1 MANSQEI
8 VQINEITTGLNKLN
22 TEISATSTNYLKL
35 VKTIADGS
43 EVVKNSGISY
53 ENLAKAQKET
63 TDNAKQLDAL
73 GKKLAETEAK
83 LKEIEDGRLQTV
95 IKNRLEI
102 QKSTKDIQLKVKAQ
116 QSEKGS
122 IEQLSAVNAILEKR
136 LRSVNLTTDE
146 GRKKAELLRSA
157 IDKNNVAIKA
167 NSSALG
173 AQRINI
179 GNYVSALEGLPGA
192 FGNSISGA
200 AGLGKQLIAISAIP
214 IVAIISGIVL
224 VLAGLYKAF
233 TSTDEG
239 ANMFSGALKSVGN
252 VVDVLVDRLWSFFK
266 LLGSIATFDWDGIKK
281 NGSDAFIGIGSAI
294 KDAATEGYNFIQ
306 VMDDIEDRESAS
318 LIRAAK
324 LRKEISLLTVASKDV
339 NKTNAERIRLAELAM
354 NKSIE
359 LNNIEKGF
367 LTERTDAEVR
377 NLASKIRGDKLSIES
392 KANQIN
398 EWLKLD
404 DTQLESA
411 LRNSEA
417 FKNFYNENEA
427 DFKKLQKARSE
438 EINKETELV
447 DETRRLQTSLN
458 SFKKEIADEDKKRKD
473 EAAKKDA
480 EILKKKAEE
489 VDQDKKNNKTVLDD
503 YRKLQAE
510 KLVADKKNADD
521 LTKLQTDKLVKYA
534 ENKQTEAEIDQ
545 KIADKKKEIAKEVR
559 DAEIELATES
569 VNALFTLADYK
580 LQNQLNQLQIE
591 KDAKLS
597 NETLTQEQRALI
609 EAQYQKKENEIKAK
623 QAKNDKTQ
631 AMFNIA
637 INTAVAVS
645 KANPIVPLM
654 ILAASA
660 GALQLALV
668 AAQPI
673 PKYAKG
679 TKNSASKGIFG
690 EAGRELMFLK
700 SGETLMANNATY
712 FEGSKF
718 KGAQIVS
725 NPETEKMIKAAEGTG
740 INSRSMTD
748 DRILKGLSSVERAI
762 RNKPVAIFDHE
773 NKQIGFGTSKH
784 QTIYLNKLM
793 RK

>member
-1 MANSQEI
+1 
-8 VQINEITTGLNKLN
+8 
-22 TEISATSTNYLKL
+22 
-35 VKTIADGS
+35 
-43 EVVKNSGISY
+43 
-53 ENLAKAQKET
+53 
-63 TDNAKQLDAL
+63 
-73 GKKLAETEAK
+73 
-83 LKEIEDGRLQTV
+83 
-95 IKNRLEI
+95 
-102 QKSTKDIQLKVKAQ
+102 VKAQ
-116 QSEKGS
+116 QAEKGS

-146 GRKKAELLRSA
+146 GRKKADLLRSA
-157 IDKNNVAIKA
+157 IDKNNISIKA

-239 ANMFSGALKSVGN
+239 ANMFSGALKAVGN

-266 LLGSIATFDWDGIKK
+266 LLGSIATFDWEGIKK
-281 NGSDAFIGIGSAI
+281 NGSDTFVGIGKAI
-294 KDAATEGYNFIQ
+294 NDAATEGYNFIQ
-306 VMDDIEDRESAS
+306 VMDSIEDRESAA

-339 NKTNAERIRLAELAM
+339 NKTNAERVRLAELAM

-359 LNNIEKGF
+359 LNSIEKGF
-367 LTERTDAEVR
+367 LKERTDAAVMD
-377 NLASKIRGDKLSIES
+377 LASRMRGDKLSVQS
-392 KANQIN
+392 KAAQIN

-404 DTQLESA
+404 DKQIESEQLK
-411 LRNSEA
+411 NEA
-417 FKNFYNENEA
+417 FRNFVNENDKA
-427 DFKKLQKARSE
+427 FKALQKARSE

-480 EILKKKAEE
+480 EILKKRSSE
-489 VDQDKKNNKTVLDD
+489 VDQDKKNNQSVIED

-510 KLVADKKNADD
+510 KLVQDQKYAND
-521 LTKLQTDKLVKYA
+521 LTKLETDKLIKYA
-534 ENKQTEAEIDQ
+534 ENKQAEADIDQ
-545 KIADKKKEIAKEVR
+545 KIADQKKEIAKDVAE
-559 DAEIELATES
+559 AEIDLATQS
-569 VNALFTLADYK
+569 VNALFQLNDYK
-580 LQNQLNQLQIE
+580 LQNQLNQLQVE

-597 NETLTQEQRALI
+597 NENLTQEQRALI
-609 EAQYQKKENEIKAK
+609 ESQYQKKENELKAK

-631 AMFNIA
+631 ALFNIA

-654 ILAASA
+654 IIAAAA
-660 GALQLALV
+660 GALQAALV

-679 TKNSASKGIFG
+679 TKNAASKGIFG

-748 DRILKGLSSVERAI
+748 DRLLNEMRSVKNAILK
-762 RNKPVAIFDHE
+762 KPVAIFDQD